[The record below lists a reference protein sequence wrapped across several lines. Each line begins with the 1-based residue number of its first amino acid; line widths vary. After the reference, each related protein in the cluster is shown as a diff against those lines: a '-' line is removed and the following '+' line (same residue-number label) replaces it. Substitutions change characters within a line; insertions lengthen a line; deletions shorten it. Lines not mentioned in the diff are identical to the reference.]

1 MYYYALCNYV
11 LQVVSNSNG
20 ELSTNYPSSLVVLVG
35 DKHSGEN
42 GETAAS
48 NGSLPLSLSA
58 SVLGGTATTNGSS
71 GQADTNSVASN
82 STPCMTA
89 SSIVDGFNPV
99 HELPKIKDLCS
110 KARYARCR
118 ARFPVPVILYN
129 NKHICR

>member
-1 MYYYALCNYV
+1 MNLV
-11 LQVVSNSNG
+11 RQVVSNSNG

-42 GETAAS
+42 DETTAS
-48 NGSLPLSLSA
+48 NGGLPFSLST
-58 SVLGGTATTNGSS
+58 SVLASASTNGN
-71 GQADTNSVASN
+71 GQTDTNSVASN
-82 STPCMTA
+82 STSMTA
-89 SSIVDGFNPV
+89 SSIDGFNPA